1 MIGKESNVVHNIPNS
16 NLHQPESMCESL
28 GSHRAFV
35 EAANLIR
42 RSGQRAKRW
51 RARKLAKSHYVIAIK
66 ALLKITC
73 LKSVDAGHAEPRYSD
88 AMMITSTAEL
98 PPVETMIRAFYDR
111 DPSFEGI
118 FFTGVRTTG
127 IFCRPTCTAKKPAR
141 ENLEFFGSPTEA
153 MLGGYRACQRCHPMD
168 MEQRPSELI
177 ERLRTEVERAPGG
190 HITEKELA
198 ALAIDPSTARR
209 QFKRHYGMTFQAY
222 HRARRMGLAL
232 HEVRQGG
239 SISEAKIESGF
250 ESASGF
256 REAFIRIFG
265 EPPSV
270 AKMRPGLFVERLE
283 TPLGAMVAV
292 ADDAGLRLL
301 EFADRRA
308 LERELTILRR
318 SLRTSIVP
326 GKHRYLDTVREQ
338 ISEYFSGER
347 LEFTVP
353 IAPMGSDFQQRTW
366 KVLQSI
372 PPAETRSY
380 IWLAGQLGIPGASRA
395 VGRAN
400 GANSLAIIIPCHRV
414 IRADGALCGY
424 GGGLWR
430 KKWLLEHERKMVGR
444 TARQAEVNAQ
454 IRA

>member
-1 MIGKESNVVHNIPNS
+1 MRSSSVLPRI
-16 NLHQPESMCESL
+16 
-28 GSHRAFV
+28 SHGR
-35 EAANLIR
+35 
-42 RSGQRAKRW
+42 KRW
-51 RARKLAKSHYVIAIK
+51 HARSWAKGNVNAIR

-73 LKSVDAGHAEPRYSD
+73 LKSVDAGHAGPRYAD
-88 AMMITSTAEL
+88 AMMTTNTVEL

-111 DPSFEGI
+111 DSSFEGI
-118 FFTGVRTTG
+118 FFTGVRTTR
-127 IFCRPTCTAKKPAR
+127 IFCRPTCAAKKPIR
-141 ENLEFFGSPTEA
+141 ENLEFFASPTEA
-153 MLGGYRACQRCHPMD
+153 MLGGYRACQRCRPMD

-177 ERLRTEVERAPGG
+177 ERLRAEVERAPGG
-190 HITEKELA
+190 RITEKELA

-232 HEVRQGG
+232 HEVRKGG
-239 SISEAKIESGF
+239 SISEAKFGSGF

-256 REAFIRIFG
+256 REAFVRIFG

-270 AKMRPGLFVERLE
+270 AKTRPGLFVERLE

-292 ADDAGLRLL
+292 ADDVGLRLL

-308 LERELTILRR
+308 LEREVTILRR

-326 GKHRYLDTVREQ
+326 GKHRYLDAIRKE

-353 IAPMGSDFQQRTW
+353 IAPTGSDFQQRTW

-372 PPAETRSY
+372 PPAERRSY
-380 IWLAGQLGIPGASRA
+380 TWLASQLGIPGAKRA

-400 GANSLAIIIPCHRV
+400 GANCLAIIIPCHRV
-414 IRADGALCGY
+414 IRADGSLCGY

-430 KKWLLEHERKMVGR
+430 KKWLLEHERRIVGR
-444 TARQAEVNAQ
+444 TAGQAEVNAQ
-454 IRA
+454 TRA